1 MLRLLLSLVMLAAL
15 PAAGAPFDL
24 LLPDAAKSK
33 AASSVPPDNVLG
45 AEPEGA
51 RIEQK
56 LAQAQA
62 QLQQLPDSNKQ
73 LDERRIWLQLQ
84 IYAYQQHLAALAG
97 LASQD
102 DASHETRPPPAS
114 QPASIVIVDTLRNQ
128 LQISNTEIDML
139 NASLLSQDKQI
150 SQTSANLA
158 KSDVELRQSNEA
170 LEKNSADGPARTAAL
185 QAYQLARLKHEALA
199 ATLAAQDARKRF
211 TRAQLQNQR
220 EQHDLIQTSL
230 QGAPAKPSFS
240 SADLA
245 AILGTI
251 GRRQDEL
258 RRMQGDISQEAGTLH
273 SALAA
278 NQGQQQQVRDK
289 LAKLVST
296 QKNAP
301 EKTGPLQTQLSEL
314 GREETLLQMQQES
327 NAIKAGLVSDLALA
341 VSLEA
346 AFWKKR
352 YAISNNEDPQSLEQ
366 LQQQIPEWQGTLKEM
381 DQNLQSAILVAQN
394 QSSRLLQEDDAYNQR
409 LAQIWQERE
418 DNFSNARTELSRSRL
433 LISRWMAEFV
443 TPHKEKTLAM
453 RTEAWLERLRNL
465 GSTVWYFELF
475 SVTDNISVDGQSVS
489 IDRSVTVG
497 KLIIAI
503 LLITAGFGLCL
514 LIGNVVEKQ
523 LARRSRWSPEVIRIA
538 KRWLLALAFVI
549 LLINSLMLVRIPLA
563 AFTFMGGAIAIGLGF
578 GTQTLLKNLISGLM
592 MLLERPFKP
601 GDTVEVNG
609 LRGTVVD
616 MSVRAAVLRDINGI
630 DTLVPNST
638 FLEQNVTN
646 WTYSSSNVRQGV
658 SVGVA
663 YGSDIRLV
671 ARLLEE
677 DVMRHGQ
684 IRQTPKPEILLED
697 FGPDALMFGVYYW
710 VDLSGNTPGR
720 QIASDLR
727 FMIEASLRKHG
738 ITIAFPQRDVHID
751 LANGPLH
758 VALDRTPRPPAPQ
771 NAGADK

>member
-1 MLRLLLSLVMLAAL
+1 MRRLLLSLVLLTALQAA
-15 PAAGAPFDL
+15 AAPFDQ
-24 LLPDAAKSK
+24 LLPGTAKAK
-33 AASSVPPDNVLG
+33 AASAPADAPLS
-45 AEPEGA
+45 AEPEAA
-51 RIEQK
+51 RIAQK
-56 LAQAQA
+56 LLQAQT
-62 QLQQLPDSNKQ
+62 QLQQLPDSNKE

-84 IYAYQQHLAALAG
+84 VYAYQQHLAALAG
-97 LASQD
+97 LASQAD
-102 DASHETRPPPAS
+102 SAYKAALPAAS
-114 QPASIVIVDTLRNQ
+114 QPASIVVIDTERNQ
-128 LQISNTEIDML
+128 LQISNTAIDML
-139 NASLLSQDKQI
+139 NASLVSQDKQI
-150 SQTSANLA
+150 AQTSANLA
-158 KSDVELRQSNEA
+158 KSEVELRQSNEV
-170 LEKNSADGPARTAAL
+170 LEKNSADSPARTAAL

-220 EQHDLIQTSL
+220 EQHDQIQTSL
-230 QGAPAKPSFS
+230 QGAPAKPAFS

-245 AILGTI
+245 GILETI

-258 RRMQGDISQEAGTLH
+258 RRMQGDISREAGTLQ
-273 SALAA
+273 SALMA
-278 NQGQQQQVRDK
+278 NQGRQQQVRDR
-289 LAKLVST
+289 LAKLGSDP
-296 QKNAP
+296 QSAANKA
-301 EKTGPLQTQLSEL
+301 GPLQTEL
-314 GREETLLQMQQES
+314 NNLTREETLLQMQQES
-327 NAIKAGLVSDLALA
+327 NAIKAGLVSDLVLA
-341 VSLEA
+341 VSLES

-352 YAISNNEDPQSLEQ
+352 YAISNDSDPQVLEQ
-366 LQQQIPEWQGTLKEM
+366 LQQQIPEWLGSLKEM

-418 DNFSNARTELSRSRL
+418 DSYSNARTELSRSRL
-433 LISRWMAEFV
+433 LISRWVAEFGAPRSE
-443 TPHKEKTLAM
+443 TTLAM
-453 RTEAWLERLRNL
+453 RTEAWLERLHTL
-465 GSTVWYFELF
+465 GSTFWYFELF
-475 SVTDNISVDGQSVS
+475 SVTDTVSIDGQSVS

-514 LIGNVVEKQ
+514 LTGNVIETQ
-523 LARRSRWSPEVIRIA
+523 LVRRSRWSPEVIRIA

-549 LLINSLMLVRIPLA
+549 LLINSLLLVRIPLA

-677 DVMRHGQ
+677 DVLRHGQ

-710 VDLSGNTPGR
+710 VDLGGTTPGR

-738 ITIAFPQRDVHID
+738 ITIAYPQRDVHID

-758 VALDRTPRPPAPQ
+758 VAIDRTPRPHAQQ
-771 NAGADK
+771 NAGTDK